1 MKMTVEQAI
10 QLVKE
15 VGVTVSVLA
24 YFIYR
29 DYKFMNKLDSTM
41 DVIKEYIKEERG
53 EKHGK

>member
-1 MKMTVEQAI
+1 MKMTVETAI

-29 DYKFMNKLDSTM
+29 DYKFMNKLDNTM

>member
-24 YFIYR
+24 YFIFR
-29 DYKFMNKLDSTM
+29 DYKFMSKLDSTM
-41 DVIKEYIKEERG
+41 DVIKEFITEERG